1 MQIPP
6 LKPPFRNF
14 GNHFGFRKSDFW
26 PFYFF
31 WSFSNWNSHWSR
43 RYPELSFPW
52 IKKLNS
58 YIFVIRKKKQP
69 GNIKCF
75 LRNPLRNFPID
86 IWTPPNVRTCWL
98 MDTHA
103 HINAHDKF
111 PHLVRWQRNDPATV
125 ISRIPRAAI
134 NHPEK
139 WYLGLSFLHNSV
151 LGAQLKQ
158 LWPTGGCK
166 IDRCMMVMMFE

>member
-1 MQIPP
+1 MSLCCNAECYLLDP
-6 LKPPFRNF
+6 LLAFYLAQLCDSSQLQSVCCLWWCTIVHNALI
-14 GNHFGFRKSDFW
+14 HAVGFDDAHNDAHAHTKI
-26 PFYFF
+26 
-31 WSFSNWNSHWSR
+31 N
-43 RYPELSFPW
+43 
-52 IKKLNS
+52 
-58 YIFVIRKKKQP
+58 
-69 GNIKCF
+69 KC
-75 LRNPLRNFPID
+75 
-86 IWTPPNVRTCWL
+86 TC
-98 MDTHA
+98 THMLADGRCTNA
-103 HINAHDKF
+103 HINAHNKF

-166 IDRCMMVMMFE
+166 IDRCVMVMVLV